1 MLNGRV
7 AKESFMSSPL
17 KMGVYLLVGVVAL
30 LIIAKLI
37 ASLLSWIL
45 PLAVVVAIA
54 LVVYGLVSR
63 KSLGGSGR
71 SLP

>member
-1 MLNGRV
+1 
-7 AKESFMSSPL
+7 MSSPL

-30 LIIAKLI
+30 LIVAKLI

-63 KSLGGSGR
+63 KSLGGGGR
-71 SLP
+71 RLP

>member
-1 MLNGRV
+1 
-7 AKESFMSSPL
+7 MSSPL